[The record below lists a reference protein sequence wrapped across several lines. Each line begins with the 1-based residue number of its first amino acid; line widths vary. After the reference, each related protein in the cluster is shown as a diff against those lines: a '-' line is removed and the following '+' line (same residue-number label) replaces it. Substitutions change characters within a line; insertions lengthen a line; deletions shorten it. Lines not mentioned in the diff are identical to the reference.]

1 MATDTFEPKIVGF
14 LCNWCSYRA
23 ADLAGSARIKY
34 AQNVR
39 IIRTMCSG
47 RVDEDFVLRAF
58 QLGAPVVLVSG
69 CHYADCHYINANR
82 WTQKR
87 VDRLWDRL
95 ERKGV
100 RPERLQLE
108 WISAAEGA
116 KFATVMKE
124 MERIRQTV
132 TEEEIEQARKVL

>member
-1 MATDTFEPKIVGF
+1 M
-14 LCNWCSYRA
+14 
-23 ADLAGSARIKY
+23 
-34 AQNVR
+34 
-39 IIRTMCSG
+39 
-47 RVDEDFVLRAF
+47 
-58 QLGAPVVLVSG
+58 LVSG

-95 ERKGV
+95 ERKGI

-116 KFATVMKE
+116 KFALVMKE

-132 TEEEIEQARKVL
+132 TEEEIEHTRKVLG

>member
-1 MATDTFEPKIVGF
+1 M
-14 LCNWCSYRA
+14 
-23 ADLAGSARIKY
+23 
-34 AQNVR
+34 
-39 IIRTMCSG
+39 
-47 RVDEDFVLRAF
+47 
-58 QLGAPVVLVSG
+58 LVSG

-95 ERKGV
+95 ERNGI
-100 RPERLQLE
+100 RLERLQLE

-132 TEEEIEQARKVL
+132 TMEEIEHTGKVLA

>member
-1 MATDTFEPKIVGF
+1 M
-14 LCNWCSYRA
+14 
-23 ADLAGSARIKY
+23 
-34 AQNVR
+34 
-39 IIRTMCSG
+39 
-47 RVDEDFVLRAF
+47 
-58 QLGAPVVLVSG
+58 LVSG

-95 ERKGV
+95 EHKGI

-132 TEEEIEQARKVL
+132 TMEEIEHTSKMLG

>member
-1 MATDTFEPKIVGF
+1 M
-14 LCNWCSYRA
+14 
-23 ADLAGSARIKY
+23 
-34 AQNVR
+34 
-39 IIRTMCSG
+39 
-47 RVDEDFVLRAF
+47 
-58 QLGAPVVLVSG
+58 LVSG

-95 ERKGV
+95 ERKGI

-116 KFATVMKE
+116 KFATVVKE

-132 TEEEIEQARKVL
+132 TMEEIEHTSKMLG